1 MAEVTAVVVV
11 MPDFLA
17 GATRGSPAAATP
29 PAVLADTLMRADI
42 PERGLIRGRTQEC
55 VQESR
60 LRATSIAFRPRAV
73 PTCTT
78 ESVFVMASVM
88 A

>member
-1 MAEVTAVVVV
+1 MAEVTAAVVV

-17 GATRGSPAAATP
+17 GATRGSRAAATP
-29 PAVLADTLMRADI
+29 PAVSADTLMRADI

-60 LRATSIAFRPRAV
+60 LRATSIAFRPHAAHIY
-73 PTCTT
+73 TM
-78 ESVFVMASVM
+78 ESVFVMAPVT